1 MEDGLSGVAVAGLL
15 VTSVASWSQRSTA
28 ESASMSDRR
37 WVPPPTRRRLSRE
50 DPLAGG
56 RRPIVDDPGGL
67 QETVANTI

>member
-1 MEDGLSGVAVAGLL
+1 MEDGLGGVAVAGLL

-28 ESASMSDRR
+28 EGSLDVGPR
-37 WVPPPTRRRLSRE
+37 WVPPPTRPRLSRE